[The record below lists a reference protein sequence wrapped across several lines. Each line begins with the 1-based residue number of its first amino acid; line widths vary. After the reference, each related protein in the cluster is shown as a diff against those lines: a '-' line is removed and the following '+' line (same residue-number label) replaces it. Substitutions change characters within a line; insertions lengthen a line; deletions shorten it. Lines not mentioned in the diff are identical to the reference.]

1 MSPSLVGLES
11 YTTGELYFKR
21 RNTKLQI
28 LTVKGYALALE
39 WSLVSGKL

>member
-1 MSPSLVGLES
+1 MDPSFVGLES

-28 LTVKGYALALE
+28 HAVKGYLLALE
-39 WSLVSGKL
+39 WSFVSEKP